1 MHHNMENC
9 NAQEAQRDDSE
20 LQSHQVDKETRPQED
35 FPRSSSPS
43 IVVPID
49 NANEKQKDVEA
60 AGVTT
65 TASSIAP
72 VPVKVPRSKRR
83 GLFGRFSIL
92 AE

>member
-1 MHHNMENC
+1 MENF
-9 NAQEAQRDDSE
+9 NAQEARRDDSE

-35 FPRSSSPS
+35 YPRSGSPS
-43 IVVPID
+43 IVMTID
-49 NANEKQKDVEA
+49 NTNEKQRDVEA
-60 AGVTT
+60 AGVAT